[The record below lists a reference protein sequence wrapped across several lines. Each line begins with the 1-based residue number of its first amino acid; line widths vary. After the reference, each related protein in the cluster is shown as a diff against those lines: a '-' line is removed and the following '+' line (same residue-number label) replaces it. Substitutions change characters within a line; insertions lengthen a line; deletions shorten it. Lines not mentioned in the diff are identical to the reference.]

1 MDYLKSGWKSVV
13 GTSQVA
19 NPPSVAETVSI
30 NDNIFLFIFSLFIF
44 FTFEFLG

>member
-13 GTSQVA
+13 GSSQVA

-30 NDNIFLFIFSLFIF
+30 NDNIIFLFIF